1 MTRHTAADR
10 GEVTPEVDTSLAD
23 GRPVPRS
30 ALPVPTDPHP
40 QRRTTV
46 QVLTDALERMV
57 EDIDALREAGDIEA
71 LADGYAELDQFVKAA
86 RDVRNHAEDAIAG
99 LMNGRVVNLD
109 DRVTLERH
117 GGYKRTDWD
126 WDGLLHELGADRW
139 IDPNTGECVVDTLRE
154 VVSLTASVSP
164 RVGALRDRGI
174 QADQFCEKAPARRT
188 VTVRKAQP

>member
-10 GEVTPEVDTSLAD
+10 GEVTPVQTSLS
-23 GRPVPRS
+23 GRPATRS

-46 QVLTDALERMV
+46 QVLTDALNRMV

-174 QADQFCEKAPARRT
+174 QADQFCSSTPARRT
-188 VTVRKAQP
+188 VTVRKAKP